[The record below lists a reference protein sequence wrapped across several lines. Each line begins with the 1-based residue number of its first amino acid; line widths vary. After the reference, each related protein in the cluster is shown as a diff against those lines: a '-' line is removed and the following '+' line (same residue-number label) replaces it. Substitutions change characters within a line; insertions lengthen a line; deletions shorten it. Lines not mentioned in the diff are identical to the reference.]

1 MLTSCWRRPGSCGSA
16 SPWPKKKS
24 DLDYISGGFKDVFWI
39 FTRDPW
45 WFHDPILT
53 FFFHT
58 FQMGWW
64 KTTNY
69 SRPSRDLIGTLRPIL
84 HQRVC
89 SSSVWR
95 LALSLGQCSQW
106 GQPWGRRMKRT
117 TAVEGFGRSHLQ
129 DGKVGENILQFSN
142 CRIDYM
148 RFTMFI
154 FVHQLFKMIWW
165 SSFSL
170 PHHHTSQGSK
180 GIKKSSGGSP
190 PPDHQPVFLG
200 HVRRQWCVRLMAFW
214 PRALSLAIAIRVAF
228 FLGGGGYF
236 GTMTCN
242 LIYSSSLRNWNWICF
257 SCNVYSYF
265 VRSSWHVLRSS
276 GRWDPIRAR
285 AWGGKRGKSS
295 PKKVGS
301 CSKSGRKLWWKV
313 FSSASKSHYRESPSD
328 CFWRQGKRKFGGW
341 KLPLETNRLST
352 RKDYGTLGRFK
363 FSLVGRVECGIGAMI
378 VLCFNCPSIQSKWF
392 SLA

>member
-1 MLTSCWRRPGSCGSA
+1 M
-16 SPWPKKKS
+16 
-24 DLDYISGGFKDVFWI
+24 I
-39 FTRDPW
+39 F
-45 WFHDPILT
+45 F
-53 FFFHT
+53 
-58 FQMGWW
+58 
-64 KTTNY
+64 
-69 SRPSRDLIGTLRPIL
+69 
-84 HQRVC
+84 
-89 SSSVWR
+89 SSSSSYFARLERHKKIQWR
-95 LALSLGQCSQW
+95 IPSPRSPASFSWACSQ
-106 GQPWGRRMKRT
+106 
-117 TAVEGFGRSHLQ
+117 AVVCAING
-129 DGKVGENILQFSN
+129 ILASGIVSCHRDSRCFFS
-142 CRIDYM
+142 R
-148 RFTMFI
+148 
-154 FVHQLFKMIWW
+154 
-165 SSFSL
+165 
-170 PHHHTSQGSK
+170 
-180 GIKKSSGGSP
+180 
-190 PPDHQPVFLG
+190 
-200 HVRRQWCVRLMAFW
+200 
-214 PRALSLAIAIRVAF
+214 
-228 FLGGGGYF
+228 GGGYF

>member
-1 MLTSCWRRPGSCGSA
+1 MC
-16 SPWPKKKS
+16 
-24 DLDYISGGFKDVFWI
+24 II
-39 FTRDPW
+39 FVRWAGEKPPT
-45 WFHDPILT
+45 
-53 FFFHT
+53 
-58 FQMGWW
+58 
-64 KTTNY
+64 

-129 DGKVGENILQFSN
+129 DGKVGEHILQFSN
-142 CRIDYM
+142 SRIDYM

-154 FVHQLFKMIWW
+154 FVQQLFKMIWW

-214 PRALSLAIAIRVAF
+214 PRALSLACEKQWS
-228 FLGGGGYF
+228 LGP
-236 GTMTCN
+236 
-242 LIYSSSLRNWNWICF
+242 
-257 SCNVYSYF
+257 
-265 VRSSWHVLRSS
+265 
-276 GRWDPIRAR
+276 D
-285 AWGGKRGKSS
+285 KSS
-295 PKKVGS
+295 CMGWEKRKVIPKK
-301 CSKSGRKLWWKV
+301 SGIMFQVRPEVMMKGV
-313 FSSASKSHYRESPSD
+313 
-328 CFWRQGKRKFGGW
+328 
-341 KLPLETNRLST
+341 
-352 RKDYGTLGRFK
+352 
-363 FSLVGRVECGIGAMI
+363 
-378 VLCFNCPSIQSKWF
+378 
-392 SLA
+392 